1 MELKE
6 KQILEVIKMSGRW
19 FVQTLV
25 YHVWLTDAREIWEG
39 MTEEECWAWE
49 AGECWGI
56 YDKCE
61 AAEAAAEEIA
71 RREKLFYWPGEVRE
85 VRV

>member
-6 KQILEVIKMSGRW
+6 KRMLEVVKMSGRW

-25 YHVWLTDAREIWEG
+25 YHVWLTDPRDGWEG

-49 AGECWGI
+49 AEWSSGSL
-56 YDKCE
+56 DKCE